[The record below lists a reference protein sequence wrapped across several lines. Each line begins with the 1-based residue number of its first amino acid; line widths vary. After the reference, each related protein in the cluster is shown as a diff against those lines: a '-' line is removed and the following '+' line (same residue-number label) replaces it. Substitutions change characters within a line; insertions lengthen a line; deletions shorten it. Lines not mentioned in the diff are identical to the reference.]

1 MTWRVQITHRSG
13 YRYRGEVTS
22 SYNEAR
28 ITPLSTHRQMVLDA
42 AVTVAPRASVFRY
55 WDYWGTL
62 VDAFEV
68 HEPHAELAV
77 TGTSVVETSAPAGSP
92 SPLGWELL
100 TRPEVTD
107 EFAELLAPTP
117 YAPVDEEIADA
128 AAASAAGR
136 DPLEA
141 CHAAVDWARSRL
153 RYEAGATTVRTPG
166 AEALRQGG
174 GVCQDFAHVTL
185 ALLRSMGVP
194 ARYTSGY
201 LHPHRDAAVGEPV
214 EGQSHAWVE
223 AWVGDWAPLDPTNLA
238 PVGERHVVVGRAR
251 DYADVC
257 PLKGIYHGGPA
268 EALKVTV
275 ELTRRA

>member
-1 MTWRVQITHRSG
+1 MTWRIEITHHSG
-13 YRYRGEVTS
+13 YRYKSEVTS

-28 ITPLSTHRQMVLDA
+28 ITPLSTDRQMVLDA
-42 AVTVAPRASVFRY
+42 AVTVSPRASVHRY

-68 HEPHAELAV
+68 HEEHTELAV
-77 TGTSVVETSAPAGSP
+77 TGSSVVETSAPMASP
-92 SPLGWELL
+92 QAIGWDLL

-107 EFAELLAPTP
+107 EFAELLTPTP
-117 YAPVDEEIADA
+117 YATINDEITDTAR
-128 AAASAAGR
+128 SLGAGH

-141 CHAAVDWARSRL
+141 CHATVDWARSRL
-153 RYEAGATTVRTPG
+153 RYESGATTASTPG
-166 AEALRQGG
+166 VEALAQGG

-185 ALLRSMGVP
+185 AMLRAMGIP

-201 LHPHRDAAVGEPV
+201 LHPSPDAAVGETLT
-214 EGQSHAWVE
+214 GQSHAWVE
-223 AWVGDWAPLDPTNLA
+223 AWVGDWVPLDPTNGE

-251 DYADVC
+251 DYSDVS

-268 EALKVTV
+268 EALRVTV

>member
-1 MTWRVQITHRSG
+1 MTWRIEIVHRSG
-13 YRYRGEVTS
+13 YRYQREVTS

-42 AVTVAPRASVFRY
+42 AVTVTPRASVYRY

-68 HEPHAELAV
+68 HEPHTELAV
-77 TGTSVVETSAPAGSP
+77 TGRSVVETSPPIELP
-92 SPLGWELL
+92 SPISWALL

-107 EFAELLAPTP
+107 EFAELLAPTT
-117 YAPVDEEIADA
+117 YAPITLEMEDA
-128 AAASAAGR
+128 ARGLAAGR

-141 CHAAVDWARSRL
+141 SYATVDWARSRI
-153 RYEAGATTVRTPG
+153 RYQTGATDVKTPA

-185 ALLRSMGVP
+185 ALLRAMGVP

-201 LHPHRDAAVGEPV
+201 LHPQREAQVGEAV
-214 EGQSHAWVE
+214 TGQSHAWIE
-223 AWVGDWAPLDPTNLA
+223 AWVGDWLPLDPTSGE

-275 ELTRRA
+275 ELTRKL